1 MQRDC
6 LGIAGR
12 LIARGHDVALVY
24 ASGETVPSNI
34 NAIRLP
40 NFAFSNH
47 SRNLQFSRAMHRAA
61 ADKFDIVVGF
71 NKVPYLDVLY
81 CADPPIPAPSTAL
94 QRLNPRFRGYQ
105 RLDLTCFGD
114 QSQTRLLLLSDYQM
128 KQFQDQYGT
137 SPSRMTVL
145 PPTIERTRVLNPADR
160 AAARVNVR
168 KQLSL
173 SESALVWLFVARYPR
188 SKGLDRI
195 IDALQ
200 AVPAAQC
207 ICVGFDP
214 AEMRRS
220 GLGRLA
226 RQFGV
231 TDRLILLGPRNDVPQ
246 LIAASDLL
254 VHPSRKDVT
263 GTVILEALAN
273 GVPVV
278 TAEACGYASHVTRA
292 EAGVVISG
300 EFDNARFRSALVS
313 AEDAT
318 LRADW
323 RQNALA
329 YAAREDLFSG
339 LDRAVAE
346 IEQVGYRKLGTPAP
360 AS

>member
-1 MQRDC
+1 M
-6 LGIAGR
+6 
-12 LIARGHDVALVY
+12 VP
-24 ASGETVPSNI
+24 ASIS
-34 NAIRLP
+34 AIRLP
-40 NFAFSNH
+40 NIAFSNH
-47 SRNLQFSRAMHRAA
+47 SRNFKFSRAMHRAA
-61 ADKFDIVVGF
+61 ADKFDVVVGF
-71 NKVPYLDVLY
+71 NKMPYLDVLY
-81 CADPPIPAPSTAL
+81 CADPPIPEPSSVL
-94 QRLNPRFRGYQ
+94 ERINPRIRGYQ
-105 RLDLTCFGD
+105 RLDLACFGD

-128 KQFQDQYGT
+128 RQFQDRYAT
-137 SPSRMTVL
+137 SASRMTVL
-145 PPTIERTRVLNPADR
+145 PPTIERTRVLDPADR
-160 AAARVNVR
+160 AAARLNVR
-168 KQLSL
+168 KQLAL
-173 SESALVWLFVARYPR
+173 SESALVWLFVGRYPR

-195 IDALQ
+195 IDALR

-214 AEMRRS
+214 AELRWN

-226 RQFGV
+226 RKFGV

-278 TAEACGYASHVTRA
+278 TAEACGYASHVARA
-292 EAGVVISG
+292 GAGVVISG
-300 EFDNARFRSALVS
+300 KFDNARFRSALIS

-323 RQNALA
+323 QRNALA

-346 IEQVGYRKLGTPAP
+346 IEQVGQRKFGTP
-360 AS
+360 SLSS

>member
-1 MQRDC
+1 M
-6 LGIAGR
+6 
-12 LIARGHDVALVY
+12 
-24 ASGETVPSNI
+24 
-34 NAIRLP
+34 P
-40 NFAFSNH
+40 NLAFSNH

-61 ADKFDIVVGF
+61 AGKFDVVVGF
-71 NKVPYLDVLY
+71 NKMPYLDVLY
-81 CADPPIPAPSTAL
+81 CADPPIPGPSSAL
-94 QRLNPRFRGYQ
+94 QRLNPRIRGYR
-105 RLDLTCFGD
+105 RLDLACFGD
-114 QSQTRLLLLSDYQM
+114 RSQTRLLLLSDHQM
-128 KQFQDQYGT
+128 KQFQDQYAT
-137 SPSRMTVL
+137 SPSRMAVL
-145 PPTIERTRVLNPADR
+145 PPTLERTRVLDPIDR
-160 AAARVNVR
+160 ASARINVR
-168 KQLSL
+168 KQLAL
-173 SESALVWLFVARYPR
+173 SESALVWLFVARYPQ

-195 IDALQ
+195 IDALR

-214 AEMRRS
+214 AELRRN

-231 TDRLILLGPRNDVPQ
+231 TDRLILMGPRNDVPQ

-292 EAGVVISG
+292 AAGVVITG
-300 EFDNARFRSALVS
+300 EFDNASFRSALIS
-313 AEDAT
+313 AQDAA

-323 RQNALA
+323 QRNALA

-339 LDRAVAE
+339 LDRGVAE
-346 IEQVGYRKLGTPAP
+346 IERVGNRKTRHAP
-360 AS
+360 LS